1 MLTLIHRFAALVL
14 VCGVLM
20 AVLPEGSVRRT
31 AAMVMG
37 LIVALCW
44 LEGLSGLFHW
54 PMPAQA
60 PATVL
65 SSAPVNPGDLSAAQT
80 VYARQLQ
87 RAQEAR

>member
-44 LEGLSGLFHW
+44 LEGLSALLQW
-54 PMPAQA
+54 PAPAEA

-65 SSAPVNPGDLSAAQT
+65 SAAPVDPGDLSAAET

-87 RAQEAR
+87 RVEEAR

>member
-44 LEGLSGLFHW
+44 LEGLSALLQW
-54 PMPAQA
+54 PAPAEA

-65 SSAPVNPGDLSAAQT
+65 SAAPVDPGDLSAAET

-87 RAQEAR
+87 RAEEAR